1 MDEKI
6 VYEKHP
12 VTAERKAELRQKG
25 YKIIDAKFAPDDYKH
40 PEPIKKGASV
50 GDKPSKGLRVEEIKA
65 KLTEKG
71 IQFDA
76 EAERPALAELLD
88 KAGQE

>member
-1 MDEKI
+1 M
-6 VYEKHP
+6 
-12 VTAERKAELRQKG
+12 
-25 YKIIDAKFAPDDYKH
+25 
-40 PEPIKKGASV
+40 KKGASG
-50 GDKPSKGLRVEEIKA
+50 GDKPSKGLRVEEIKV

-88 KAGQE
+88 KADQE

>member
-1 MDEKI
+1 MDEKV

-25 YKIIDAKFAPDDYKH
+25 YKIIDAQFAPEGYEH
-40 PEPIKKGASV
+40 PDPIKARN
-50 GDKPSKGLRVEEIKA
+50 DKPSKGLKVDEIKA

-76 EAERPALAELLD
+76 GAERPALAELLD
-88 KAGQE
+88 KAE

>member
-6 VYEKHP
+6 VYEQHP

-40 PEPIKKGASV
+40 PEPMKKRSSGA
-50 GDKPSKGLRVEEIKA
+50 DKPSKGLNVDEIKA
-65 KLTEKG
+65 KLAEKG
-71 IQFDA
+71 IEFDA
-76 EAERPALAELLD
+76 AAAKPALADLLD
-88 KAGQE
+88 KSAE